1 MIDVNLNTG
10 KVVSLT
16 PTTIDGMHFD
26 LVDENRVVHLTL
38 RLDENHFV
46 IEDRKDILDDGIE
59 AKLETLFIELENQRI
74 SGIED
79 EVEDTFSD
87 PFDPEEISIDT
98 KKFSMDSCLR
108 RLTQGTIK
116 LNPDFQRQEVWTIEK
131 KSQ

>member
-59 AKLETLFIELENQRI
+59 AK
-74 SGIED
+74 
-79 EVEDTFSD
+79 
-87 PFDPEEISIDT
+87 
-98 KKFSMDSCLR
+98 
-108 RLTQGTIK
+108 
-116 LNPDFQRQEVWTIEK
+116 
-131 KSQ
+131 